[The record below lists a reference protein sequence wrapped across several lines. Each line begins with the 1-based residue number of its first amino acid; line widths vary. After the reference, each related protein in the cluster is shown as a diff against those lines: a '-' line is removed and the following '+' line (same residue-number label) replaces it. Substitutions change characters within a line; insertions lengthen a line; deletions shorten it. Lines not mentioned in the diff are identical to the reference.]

1 LWSEEEN
8 VFAAVE
14 GWVEGRREGGREGG
28 GMMEEVRVFLDE
40 VGRALGREGGGSE
53 GGEGG
58 EGGEEEA
65 AFHQVHPM
73 AVAVGGGGGG
83 GVEV

>member
-1 LWSEEEN
+1 M
-8 VFAAVE
+8 FAAVE
-14 GWVEGRREGGREGG
+14 GWVEGRREGGSEGG